1 MLFEEKLH
9 KLSPS
14 SLENPKRNITCY
26 VFSQFQSVF
35 KGVCLMKKLNMP
47 SIPLSSKMMNMILS
61 PELRGTAII
70 LGIISVMTFCSTF
83 LLENQLQIL

>member
-1 MLFEEKLH
+1 
-9 KLSPS
+9 
-14 SLENPKRNITCY
+14 
-26 VFSQFQSVF
+26 
-35 KGVCLMKKLNMP
+35 MKKLNML

-61 PELRGTAII
+61 PELRGAAII

>member
-1 MLFEEKLH
+1 
-9 KLSPS
+9 
-14 SLENPKRNITCY
+14 
-26 VFSQFQSVF
+26 
-35 KGVCLMKKLNMP
+35 MKKLIML

-61 PELRGTAII
+61 PELRGAAII

>member
-1 MLFEEKLH
+1 
-9 KLSPS
+9 
-14 SLENPKRNITCY
+14 
-26 VFSQFQSVF
+26 
-35 KGVCLMKKLNMP
+35 MKKLNMP

-61 PELRGTAII
+61 PELRGAAII